1 MASWIKQQYKPF
13 VQMCSGLYDTPS
25 KSVGSYKLIEELT
38 SSRIAV
44 YNDGNTNVVVLRGT
58 SLHKDDSSKDL
69 VDDFKIAT
77 SLGKTGLESEGQTV
91 VDKLSGKIILTGH
104 SLGGYAALKLAKS
117 NSLECCVFNPG
128 TNPNNPLTDGPG
140 SKGIAYHIVG
150 DVISA
155 FISDKACEVVR
166 INLGLSPF
174 DTLYAHSIDRFKGG
188 DEDYGTMTADEE
200 DAIYKGT
207 QALIMT
213 GINVVGN
220 ASPAVGDLLGN
231 IMPSLDHDIPDIDE
245 DAVFGVLQFL
255 GIAALGPGLMAFMKG
270 KTRKQK
276 LQAIVSTMSDQKVQ
290 SLLKEKGSALM
301 ESLKKA
307 KATVSKVS
315 TDLMDKFRKSKQF
328 KPAVQIP
335 KEIKKDEATKLFV
348 KSKATMG
355 VDKKKFSKGA
365 AKFSSKPPSYFEAT
379 LDDALPLYQKEDNP
393 PAYSEGKKRPKG
405 VPASGVKLPDIPKRS
420 SSKASLG
427 KRKSSVNLM
436 SFEEP
441 LARGKPFVRQPPPIP
456 KGVKPYE
463 APPAAYKKRT
473 FAQDMR
479 LIWNIPD
486 KKYKPPKT
494 TEKALAKQLA
504 KATKESLA
512 KANAKRPSLV
522 SKPVLPPI
530 KTKTPFTMKKVLPPI
545 LSKSTPVA
553 ARPVG
558 VPSNAIKLP
567 TIPSKISTSRTSV
580 VSRPSIASRSS
591 SVSSLG
597 SRSSLIKKPTVTKKV
612 APVKSIFK
620 SFFKK

>member
-1 MASWIKQQYKPF
+1 
-13 VQMCSGLYDTPS
+13 
-25 KSVGSYKLIEELT
+25 
-38 SSRIAV
+38 
-44 YNDGNTNVVVLRGT
+44 
-58 SLHKDDSSKDL
+58 
-69 VDDFKIAT
+69 
-77 SLGKTGLESEGQTV
+77 
-91 VDKLSGKIILTGH
+91 
-104 SLGGYAALKLAKS
+104 
-117 NSLECCVFNPG
+117 
-128 TNPNNPLTDGPG
+128 
-140 SKGIAYHIVG
+140 
-150 DVISA
+150 
-155 FISDKACEVVR
+155 
-166 INLGLSPF
+166 
-174 DTLYAHSIDRFKGG
+174 
-188 DEDYGTMTADEE
+188 
-200 DAIYKGT
+200 
-207 QALIMT
+207 
-213 GINVVGN
+213 
-220 ASPAVGDLLGN
+220 
-231 IMPSLDHDIPDIDE
+231 SLDHDIPDIDE

-255 GIAALGPGLMAFMKG
+255 GIAALGPGLMSFMKG

-315 TDLMDKFRKSKQF
+315 SDLMDKFRKSKQF

-355 VDKKKFSKGA
+355 VDKKKFSKAA

-379 LDDALPLYQKEDNP
+379 LDDALPLYQKDADLP
-393 PAYSEGKKRPKG
+393 PAYSEGK
-405 VPASGVKLPDIPKRS
+405 
-420 SSKASLG
+420 

-436 SFEEP
+436 SFDEP
-441 LARGKPFVRQPPPIP
+441 LARKKSFVRQPPPIP

-463 APPAAYKKRT
+463 APPAAKKSEYKKRT
-473 FAQDMR
+473 FAQDMK

-522 SKPVLPPI
+522 SKAVLPPI

-545 LSKSTPVA
+545 VSKSTPVA

-567 TIPSKISTSRTSV
+567 AIPSKISTSRTSV

-597 SRSSLIKKPTVTKKV
+597 SRSSLIKKPTVKKKV
-612 APVKSIFK
+612 APVKNIFK